1 MEKRFDGW
9 SDAPEVVHCN
19 QCEHMYTSAC
29 DGKNGDCKAYK
40 AVRGVNLDKKVNT
53 LNIAVI
59 IVALSLL
66 IHLLVHIFS

>member
-9 SDAPEVVHCN
+9 DDVPKVVQCN

-29 DGKNGDCKAYK
+29 DGKDGECKSYK
-40 AVRGVNLDKKVNT
+40 AVRGVSLDKKVNT

-59 IVALSLL
+59 LVALSLL
-66 IHLLVHIFS
+66 VHLLFHIFS